1 MPVNV
6 ETRPRVY
13 HSLVLQNHTP
23 QHGHHVEYSVE
34 LCFVAANSMFLAG
47 SALFLSAETTVLG
60 AELFLIGSIIFVI
73 LSWVNM
79 REQRAYDD
87 FSFTEMSEKL
97 VLGAHLLPESV
108 DANPLQRIGSVE
120 RVLENVCYM
129 FGSLCFA
136 LGSSLYIH
144 RFMRIKEV
152 SAVVGCGCR
161 LWLWWWWW
169 GRVEPRGYIYGG
181 GHAQPRTHSRRL
193 LARIVACA
201 LYVAAGSM
209 LRTDSCTHRASEDP
223 EQPAI
228 HSSAL
233 SLTEMRF
240 LTPLPSSS
248 PLLHIFSQDEEWGSW
263 LFVVGSIS
271 FVLATFFNGLGMT
284 AAYLDPSL
292 PPSIAVT
299 AYHLAA
305 TGLCCTQLASVFFCV
320 GSFLY
325 RPGLDT
331 ECNQRDDNV
340 CVSASLE
347 GTWLYVV
354 GSVLYL
360 TQSCLNI
367 VSARLKHR
375 AQARAHLGQ
384 LAGGGDEDDES
395 NGGAGG
401 DDAAVRRRFQV

>member
-144 RFMRIKEV
+144 RFMRIKE
-152 SAVVGCGCR
+152 
-161 LWLWWWWW
+161 
-169 GRVEPRGYIYGG
+169 
-181 GHAQPRTHSRRL
+181 
-193 LARIVACA
+193 
-201 LYVAAGSM
+201 
-209 LRTDSCTHRASEDP
+209 
-223 EQPAI
+223 
-228 HSSAL
+228 
-233 SLTEMRF
+233 
-240 LTPLPSSS
+240 
-248 PLLHIFSQDEEWGSW
+248 DEEWGSW

-331 ECNQRDDNV
+331 ECNERDDNV

-347 GTWLYVV
+347 GTWLYIL
-354 GSVLYL
+354 GSLLYL
-360 TQSCLNI
+360 AQSCLNI

-375 AQARAHLGQ
+375 AQASAQLGQ
-384 LAGGGDEDDES
+384 FASDEDDDES
-395 NGGAGG
+395 GDGGGGG
-401 DDAAVRRRFQV
+401 DDAAVRRRLV